1 MRQVKKGNQ
10 YHFGMKLHIEVDAEM
25 GLVHS
30 LRITSANVYDVT
42 EDHRLLHGG
51 ERRMW
56 GDSA

>member
-10 YHFGMKLHIEVDAEM
+10 YHFGMKLHIEVDAET

-30 LRITSANVYDVT
+30 LRITSANVCDVT
-42 EDHRLLHGG
+42 EAHRLLHGG
-51 ERRMW
+51 ERRTW